1 METWRQALA
10 KSITKPEEL
19 AKHLDVDPDAIADVV
34 AEYPMRITPMW
45 MQLIKERGDAFWR
58 QVVPEPEELTD
69 DSPADDPLHE
79 ELDSPVPHLVHR
91 YPDRV
96 LFMVTNQCPIYCRFC
111 TRKRL
116 VGKPGFL
123 KQGELDRVIEYL
135 KAHTEVR
142 DIILSGGDPLLLP
155 DHLLERILQALRT
168 VPHLEI
174 IRIGTRVPGSLPER
188 ITPELCAM
196 IKKYHPLYMN
206 LHFNHP
212 DELTPEVK
220 AACGQLADAGV
231 PLGAQTVLLKGVNDD
246 PAVMLRLVHQLLLA
260 RVKPYYLYQADLT
273 RGTNHLRT
281 TVETGLE
288 IIKALQGHTSGM
300 GVPHFV
306 IDAPGGGGKIPL
318 LPSDYLVSL
327 TPEQAT
333 LTNYEG
339 KTYIYPQPPQPD
351 GNGKRRELRRGAVLE
366 KGHVY
371 LIPLVEELALP
382 RTLAGKTNSKSTT
395 GRLDVFTRTITDF
408 HARFDEIRPGY
419 RGKLYLEVVPRSFSV
434 RVAAGMC
441 LNQLRL
447 FSGSPSVSDAEIRR
461 RHKTDR
467 LLYRDVTPLLDRELR
482 VDDGLF
488 LRINLTGEKKIVGF
502 RAKKNSQVLDLSR
515 IRHYDP
521 ADFWEPL
528 PRHRNETLLL
538 EPEDF
543 YILMSKER
551 IRVPPD
557 YAAEMVA
564 YEAAVGE
571 MRAHYA
577 GFFDPGFGYGAGDL
591 HGTPI
596 VLEVRP
602 HDVPFLIHDGQ
613 TFFKVLFERMQERP
627 EKVYGEVA
635 GSSYQFQG
643 LTLSKQFKPYR
654 G

>member
-123 KQGELDRVIEYL
+123 KQGELERVIEYL
-135 KAHTEVR
+135 RAHTEVR

-155 DHLLERILQALRT
+155 DHLLERILKALRT
-168 VPHLEI
+168 IPHLEL
-174 IRIGTRVPGSLPER
+174 IRLGSRVPGTLPER
-188 ITPELCAM
+188 ITAELCA
-196 IKKYHPLYMN
+196 IVKKYHPVYMN

-220 AACGQLADAGV
+220 AACGMLADAGV

-260 RVKPYYLYQADLT
+260 RVKPYYLYQAHPT

-318 LPSDYLVSL
+318 LPGDYMVHMDASGVLL
-327 TPEQAT
+327 K
-333 LTNYEG
+333 NYEN
-339 KTYIYPQPPQPD
+339 KAFHYPQRPLESQREQPM
-351 GNGKRRELRRGAVLE
+351 V
-366 KGHVY
+366 
-371 LIPLVEELALP
+371 
-382 RTLAGKTNSKSTT
+382 S
-395 GRLDVFTRTITDF
+395 
-408 HARFDEIRPGY
+408 
-419 RGKLYLEVVPRSFSV
+419 
-434 RVAAGMC
+434 AAH
-441 LNQLRL
+441 
-447 FSGSPSVSDAEIRR
+447 S
-461 RHKTDR
+461 
-467 LLYRDVTPLLDRELR
+467 
-482 VDDGLF
+482 
-488 LRINLTGEKKIVGF
+488 
-502 RAKKNSQVLDLSR
+502 
-515 IRHYDP
+515 
-521 ADFWEPL
+521 
-528 PRHRNETLLL
+528 
-538 EPEDF
+538 
-543 YILMSKER
+543 
-551 IRVPPD
+551 
-557 YAAEMVA
+557 
-564 YEAAVGE
+564 
-571 MRAHYA
+571 
-577 GFFDPGFGYGAGDL
+577 
-591 HGTPI
+591 
-596 VLEVRP
+596 
-602 HDVPFLIHDGQ
+602 
-613 TFFKVLFERMQERP
+613 
-627 EKVYGEVA
+627 
-635 GSSYQFQG
+635 
-643 LTLSKQFKPYR
+643 
-654 G
+654 